1 MRRWWNVLWLARATA
16 ALSCLHAPAAHAV
29 MDIANKGPS
38 LQAGRFSMRITNV
51 GVLGNAFDNTG
62 LSFDRS
68 FEFPRGSGHELLN
81 HTELWVG
88 ARTEAGFDR
97 VSGGPM
103 LEWRPTL
110 APADTVRIANA
121 GDPGTRSHFDDD
133 GDGRIDEELLNGR
146 DDDGDGRVD
155 EDFLLPAQQML
166 AADFTDDQPQ
176 AVEYAYPN
184 GERHVPMG
192 LAVHQRAYA
201 WTLPGHDAIAGI
213 EYTITNRGRQT
224 LRDVRLGVYADLDS
238 REAAGSAGYL
248 DDRLSFL
255 HYAVLLAPHD
265 DTLAGNW
272 VKHCGEPITG
282 DIVVVRDATPSS
294 RRPGVALVPL
304 AHTTDVLAWFVNDAF
319 PGVREARASARA
331 PRRDTTFRFYP
342 FIPGAPPG
350 QGGPPVVDADRYAAM
365 AGEFPV
371 AQNRDGNDVAVLLS
385 CGPFPALAPGQSL
398 SFAFA
403 LTALSSPDSAAS
415 DAFETR
421 MLFRGARLDAV
432 ANTSQRG
439 NPFAGETGVN
449 GHEACVEPPPG
460 IVFDYDPHCPEKLVR
475 DPDLIP
481 IDPGKV
487 PPGVAIETR
496 YSSGH
501 CVWTDLDCN
510 VCTGDDG
517 VDEVRHWETDLRLPP
532 QPAVRATAGDHQV
545 VLEWDN
551 RGEQALISGRVG
563 TPDYHFSGY
572 KVYRLDDWTRDALL
586 PEPGRWQRLAV
597 FRVNTAVGGRPLSEI
612 IDLGVPS
619 DGADD
624 GGPHYPIGRYRFTD
638 DRVLDGFDYHYV
650 VTTIMRE
657 GLSPAAT
664 RPPLEYE
671 SPFFASFDD
680 RVVPHAA
687 ARAGAGQVWVVPNPY
702 RTRADWERQPVAG
715 DAFTR
720 HVDFMGLPRAR
731 CTVRIYTLAGDLVA
745 SIEHDGSRGDG
756 QAQWNLISRN
766 GQDVE
771 SGVYLFTVSS
781 PLGHQTGKFVLM
793 R

>member
-1 MRRWWNVLWLARATA
+1 MTA
-16 ALSCLHAPAAHAV
+16 GTRFALALSLGAGLCAPPAGAV

-38 LQAGRFSMRITNV
+38 LQAGRFSMRVTNI
-51 GVLGNAFDNTG
+51 GVLGNAFENNG

-68 FEFPRGSGHELLN
+68 FEYPRGSGHELLN

-88 ARTEAGFDR
+88 ARTEDGFDR

-110 APADTVRIANA
+110 DPADTVRIANA
-121 GDPGTRSHFDDD
+121 GDRGTHSHADDD
-133 GDGRIDEELLNGR
+133 GDGRVDEELLNGR
-146 DDDGDGRVD
+146 DDDGDRRID

-213 EYTITNRGRQT
+213 EYVVTNRSDHT
-224 LRDVRLGVYADLDS
+224 LRDVRLGVYADLDC
-238 REAAGSAGYL
+238 REAASSSGHI
-248 DDRLSFL
+248 DDRLTL
-255 HYAVLLAPHD
+255 VHYAVQFAPRA
-265 DTLAGNW
+265 DTLAGR
-272 VKHCGEPITG
+272 VKQCAEPILG
-282 DIVVVRDATPSS
+282 DVGVVRDAARSS
-294 RRPGVALVPL
+294 TRPGIALVPL

-319 PGVREARASARA
+319 PGVRAARESARA

-342 FIPGAPPG
+342 FIVGAPPG
-350 QGGPPVVDADRYAAM
+350 QGGPPIVDADRYAAM
-365 AGEFPV
+365 AGDFPTARDV
-371 AQNRDGNDVAVLLS
+371 DGNDVAVLMS
-385 CGPFPALAPGQSL
+385 CGPFPTLAPGQSL

-403 LTALSSPDSAAS
+403 LTALGSPDSAGSA
-415 DAFETR
+415 AFETR
-421 MLFRGARLDAV
+421 MLYRGARLDSQP
-432 ANTSQRG
+432 NTREIG
-439 NPFAGETGVN
+439 NPFVGETGVN
-449 GHEACVEPPPG
+449 AHEVCVEPPPG
-460 IVFDYDPHCPEKLVR
+460 IVFNYDPHCPQKFVR

-481 IDPGKV
+481 IDPNGL
-487 PPGVAIETR
+487 PPGRASEVR
-496 YSSGH
+496 YASGS
-501 CVWTDLDCN
+501 CVWTDLDCD

-532 QPAVRATAGDHQV
+532 QPAQRATAGEHR
-545 VLEWDN
+545 VLIEWDN
-551 RGEQALISGRVG
+551 RPEQALVAGRVG
-563 TPDYHFSGY
+563 SPDYRFAGY
-572 KVYRLDDWTRDALL
+572 KVYRLDDWRRDALL
-586 PEPGRWQRLAV
+586 PEPERWQRLAV
-597 FRVNTAVGGRPLSEI
+597 FRVDPSVGGRPLADITDAS
-612 IDLGVPS
+612 VAP
-619 DGADD
+619 DGADE

-638 DRVLDGFDYHYV
+638 DRALDGFDYHYV
-650 VTTIMRE
+650 VTAIMRE
-657 GLSPAAT
+657 ALGPAAT
-664 RPPLEYE
+664 HPPAEFE

-687 ARAGAGQVWVVPNPY
+687 ARSAAGQVWVVPNPY
-702 RTRADWERQPVAG
+702 RARAEWERQPVAG
-715 DAFTR
+715 DVFTR
-720 HVDFMGLPRAR
+720 HIDFMGLPRAR

-745 SIEHDGSRGDG
+745 TVDHDGSRGDG
-756 QAQWNLISRN
+756 QASWNLISRN

-781 PLGHQTGKFVLM
+781 PLGHQTGRFVLM